1 MAARRPTR
9 RSRRP
14 FRVPPRSLPPSPLPL
29 PSVHTRGPLRPL
41 HSWSTGVGMEV
52 GPHYLSTPST
62 FPSLPFTKSTDTAAD
77 RLTTILRY
85 YAACVPSV
93 RSPIPPLIW
102 QRFLRANSLPAPCER
117 VGRSRRCSIAQETP
131 TSGHS
136 LKKGASSDAVRAFS
150 FRLRRC
156 FHVSFHFIFI

>member
-77 RLTTILRY
+77 GRTTILRSLRSLRPFPHSSSHL
-85 YAACVPSV
+85 AAVSQ
-93 RSPIPPLIW
+93 SELPPC
-102 QRFLRANSLPAPCER
+102 PVR
-117 VGRSRRCSIAQETP
+117 VGRSRRCSIAKETR

>member
-14 FRVPPRSLPPSPLPL
+14 FQVPPAFPASPPFRP
-29 PSVHTRGPLRPL
+29 HTRSTEATPLMVNRCRYGGR
-41 HSWSTGVGMEV
+41 ST
-52 GPHYLSTPST
+52 LSLRSFHLP
-62 FPSLPFTKSTDTAAD
+62 FPSIHKID
-77 RLTTILRY
+77 RHRRRPTYYDTTILRSLRSLRPFPHSSSHL
-85 YAACVPSV
+85 AAVSQ
-93 RSPIPPLIW
+93 SELPPC
-102 QRFLRANSLPAPCER
+102 PVR
-117 VGRSRRCSIAQETP
+117 VGRSRRCSIAQETR

-156 FHVSFHFIFI
+156 FHGSFHFIYI

>member
-62 FPSLPFTKSTDTAAD
+62 FPSIHKIDRHRRRPTYYDTTTLRSQRSLRSFPHSSSHLAAVSQSELP
-77 RLTTILRY
+77 
-85 YAACVPSV
+85 
-93 RSPIPPLIW
+93 
-102 QRFLRANSLPAPCER
+102 PCPVR
-117 VGRSRRCSIAQETP
+117 VGRSRRCSIAQETR